1 MKIEI
6 IGTGNVGSHLARAFG
21 ECGVETTAV
30 SSRTFAGHTEDADI
44 YLIAVKDDL
53 ISETAKRLG
62 IPGGIVAHTSGS
74 VPINALEGCSDHTG
88 VFYPA
93 QTFSKEVAMN
103 YSSIPFF
110 IEGSDPDT
118 GNILMEAAGMISRR
132 VEKADSDRRRI
143 LHIAA
148 VFACNFANHLW
159 HLAGKIAAS
168 ENIPFD
174 CLRPLIRQSCDKIM
188 TVSPQE
194 AQTGPARR
202 GDRKVIDSH
211 LKALEDYPELRDIY
225 SLLNDSISKTYDN
238 ECN

>member
-62 IPGGIVAHTSGS
+62 IPSGIVAHTSGS
-74 VPINALEGCSDHTG
+74 VPINALEGCSDRTG

-110 IEGSDPDT
+110 IEGSDLNT
-118 GNILMEAAGMISRR
+118 ENILMKAAGMISRR

-148 VFACNFANHLW
+148 VFACNFTNHLW

-202 GDRKVIDSH
+202 GDKKVTDSH